1 MKYDF
6 PEADKKSQDLRVFT
20 IVSNWLAWRWVV
32 YMAYMVYMANAR
44 VSWKEIDNPWQFT
57 NVSNV
62 ESIVCPMPDSSK
74 QGNTP
79 YPNGWKKLL
88 SFLQSF
94 KKNIHIENHLGLGL
108 LPLLVELPAWQG
120 LCLLLS
126 PGGEHHYYQ
135 YFHHHHHDMAE
146 LSAHLCRESI
156 RVGQSGQSPFGEQVS
171 AIKVVITFSLQ
182 TLPLLEG

>member
-1 MKYDF
+1 MILPKLT
-6 PEADKKSQDLRVFT
+6 KKSRDLRVFT

-62 ESIVCPMPDSSK
+62 ESNVCSMPDSSK
-74 QGNTP
+74 KGHTSHP
-79 YPNGWKKLL
+79 KSCKKL
-88 SFLQSF
+88 

-126 PGGEHHYYQ
+126 PGGEHHRHLS
-135 YFHHHHHDMAE
+135 FNHHHHDMAE

-156 RVGQSGQSPFGEQVS
+156 RVGKSG
-171 AIKVVITFSLQ
+171 
-182 TLPLLEG
+182 